1 MTLSYRIGA
10 QFCESDAQF
19 EQLLAFLGKHRSAVD
34 EIALFTEWYYAHYP
48 LEEFAKFADL
58 LTTRIRTLRRAGV
71 RSVGINLLCT
81 MGFEHVRDFVPA
93 MPFPPLVGHDGQVS
107 ATCPCLNAPDFRKYI
122 RQKYA
127 LAARSRPDFIW
138 VDDDVRM
145 HHHGMGRLDFACFC
159 PRCLAGFKKGQFTDR
174 AELVAK
180 LNAPD
185 GVELRADWV
194 NNNARVVNNLLRQIA
209 KAVHNVD
216 PGIDV
221 GLMTAGPGWST
232 YSGQA
237 FGPWMKTLGGRRARP
252 GGGFYTDTAPRD
264 MLAKAWEVGR
274 QCHGYPPSVDNI
286 QYEFENY
293 PYARLGKSIQSA
305 MDECLLALAVG
316 CNGIAFN
323 SLPYLAGGLEDYDPL
338 LTGIGR
344 ERSLWASFLKAAAG
358 LPLVGF
364 WPVHDNR
371 LMAKRPVA
379 DGNWFAWESAT
390 PYAIGKPEIHAEIGL
405 PLTTYSESACGVF
418 LSNRLAELFSDRELR
433 RLLSG
438 ALVIDGA
445 TLQILWQR
453 GLGAL
458 TGVRPGQPYASGVR
472 EVPSDHPFNGP
483 YAGDDRDLLMASWAA
498 TALPL
503 IPLNGRAETLS
514 RLVGYDGTAIGA
526 GLTLYEN
533 ELGGRVAVLGYDAWA
548 FAGSRAKRTQL
559 LNVADWASRGTVPLR
574 IDRPLKV
581 VPCVRM
587 SPDRKRFA
595 VVLLNASLDATGRF
609 NVILRVNA
617 QSAHR
622 ITREGSAV
630 LPTVRRRD
638 GLHVRL
644 PSLGPWQTAVLAGK

>member
-1 MTLSYRIGA
+1 MILSYRIAA
-10 QFCESDAQF
+10 QFCDCDAQF
-19 EQLLAFLGKHRSAVD
+19 DKLLAFLGKHRSAVD
-34 EIALFTEWYYAHYP
+34 EIAIFSEWYYAHYP
-48 LEEFAKFADL
+48 LEEFARFAEL
-58 LTTRIRTLRRAGV
+58 LGTRIRQLRKAGV

-93 MPFPPLVGHDGQVS
+93 MPFPPLVGHDGALS
-107 ATCPCLNAPDFRKYI
+107 STCPCPNSVEFRNYI
-122 RQKYA
+122 RKKYA
-127 LAARSRPDFIW
+127 LAARTRPDFIW

-145 HHHGMGRLDFACFC
+145 HHHGMGRLDFTCFC
-159 PRCLAGFKKGQFTDR
+159 PRCLAGFKKGRFADR

-185 GVELRADWV
+185 GAELRADWV
-194 NNNARVVNNLLRQIA
+194 SNNARVIGAMLRRIA
-209 KAVHNVD
+209 NAVHKVD

-232 YSGQA
+232 YSGMA
-237 FGPWMKTLGGRRARP
+237 FGSWMKTLGGRRARP

-264 MLAKAWEVGR
+264 MLAKAWEAGR
-274 QCHGYPPSVDNI
+274 QCHAYPPSVDNI

-323 SLPYLAGGLEDYDPL
+323 SMPYLVGGLEDYDAL
-338 LTGIGR
+338 LKAIAG
-344 ERSLWASFLKAAAG
+344 ERSLWASFLKAASG

-379 DGNWFAWESAT
+379 DGNWFAWEAAT

-405 PLTTYSESACGVF
+405 PLTMYPESACGVF
-418 LSNRLAELFSDRELR
+418 LSNRLAEIFTDRELR
-433 RLLSG
+433 RFLGG
-438 ALVIDGA
+438 AVVIDGP
-445 TLQILWQR
+445 TLEILWQR

-458 TGVRPGQPYASGVR
+458 TGVRPGKAYASGVR

-483 YAGDDRDLLMASWAA
+483 HAGDDRDLLMASWAA

-503 IPLNGRAETLS
+503 VPLNGRAEGLS
-514 RLVGYDGTAIGA
+514 RLVGYDGSAVGTGMAI
-526 GLTLYEN
+526 YEN
-533 ELGGRVAVLGYDAWA
+533 EMGGRVATLGYDAWA
-548 FAGSRAKRTQL
+548 LAGSTAKRTQL
-559 LNVADWASRGTVPLR
+559 LNVADWVTRGAVPVR
-574 IDRPLKV
+574 IDRTLKV
-581 VPCVRM
+581 VPFARL

-595 VVLLNASLDATGRF
+595 VVLLNASLDPTGAFDVR
-609 NVILRVNA
+609 LRLK
-617 QSAHR
+617 SASAR
-622 ITREGSAV
+622 LLTRQGSAS
-630 LPTVRRRD
+630 LPAARGKGELVI
-638 GLHVRL
+638 RL
-644 PSLGPWQTAVLAGK
+644 PSIGPWQTAVLAGP